1 MPSLTIRNLDPAV
14 KKGLRMQAAR
24 HACSMEEEARRILRA
39 AILQPATKKGLGTL
53 IQQKFNPIG
62 GIDIAP
68 VHSAPRSLDLQADE
82 E

>member
-14 KKGLRMQAAR
+14 KKGLRIQAAR

-39 AILQPATKKGLGTL
+39 AILQPVAKKGLGTL
-53 IQQKFNPIG
+53 IQQKFEPIG
-62 GIDIAP
+62 GIDIEP
-68 VHSAPRSLDLQADE
+68 VRSAPRSPNLLADE